1 MDPSSFVGVPD
12 WHSAVLAA
20 IFTLPWLIWLGR
32 GWLRSPRLWAAVVLG
47 AAVFP
52 FAIAWVQVPLQS
64 ALNTLWVSTLDQ
76 ATIQRYLL
84 ALSIPSLLVASAV
97 QEAAK
102 AGVAILALRLFGGK
116 TKSPRAGLA
125 LGAAAGAGLGG
136 FEAFW
141 VFNRM
146 FGVGWSWAMV
156 QLGGP
161 LALLGFVER
170 FFTVPFHVG
179 SGALS
184 GYGYV
189 TGRFWRF
196 WLLAVL
202 LHTVA
207 NFAAVLLQV
216 GALDAVTTEVWLAV
230 VAVLTIGI
238 AIWLRR
244 AAPGPMQAPDQ
255 GTSTGQP

>member
-1 MDPSSFVGVPD
+1 MDPSAFVGVPD
-12 WHSAVLAA
+12 WRSAALAA
-20 IFTLPWLIWLGR
+20 VFTLPWLIWLGR
-32 GWLRSPRLWAAVVLG
+32 GWLRSPRLWAAVVFG

-52 FAIAWVQVPLQS
+52 FAIAWIQVPLQS

-76 ATIQRYLL
+76 ATIQRYLVAL
-84 ALSIPSLLVASAV
+84 AIPSLLVASAV

-102 AGVAILALRLFGGK
+102 AGVAILALRLFGGRAK
-116 TKSPRAGLA
+116 TPRAGLA

-141 VFNRM
+141 VFNQM

-156 QLGGP
+156 QLAGP

-196 WLLAVL
+196 WLLAVA
-202 LHTVA
+202 LHTLA

-216 GALDAVTTEVWLAV
+216 GVLGAVATEVWLAA
-230 VAVLTIGI
+230 VAVLTIGV

-244 AAPGPMQAPDQ
+244 AAPGSAPSPDQ
-255 GTSTGQP
+255 EASPGQP